1 MKGIMIFAAV
11 MAASITPAMAVD
23 MEMEEMRRDMEWN
36 RMMME
41 NRLRKQEQQ
50 LRNLEFQQLL
60 NYHDSVF

>member
-11 MAASITPAMAVD
+11 MASSITPAMAVD
-23 MEMEEMRRDMEWN
+23 MEMEKMRRDMEWN

-50 LRNLEFQQLL
+50 LRNLEIQQLL
-60 NYHDSVF
+60 DYHDSVF

>member
-23 MEMEEMRRDMEWN
+23 MEMEKMRRDMEWN